1 MVSSEWKSGTR
12 TPSSMIIGAS
22 SSTKLDRPRRLMLCG
37 RPFRSSCIVSI
48 GASWRRTCH
57 ALCAPDLSICSA
69 VIRNVPGGCGMLSLC
84 LAATPHPSSEA
95 SIDAVS
101 AFMRGLPVRG
111 RRPVQLQPYTHVSP
125 RERQGIANA
134 RARVSSRAM
143 LQLTALLLVAQVQVP
158 PPRGYVNDF
167 AGVLDSTSVAHMEA
181 VIAEVR
187 AKTRGEIAV
196 VTLPDIDDRPAADVA
211 LEIGRRWG
219 VGAKGEA
226 GDPAKNLGVVVL
238 LVPLKNHR
246 PGTGQIFIA
255 TGRGA
260 EGFLTD
266 ARVGRIR
273 DAMTPYLAREEYG
286 AGLAYGVDL
295 IAQAFAQEFG
305 VTLDAA
311 PPGAR
316 PVERDVSF
324 PSRAVL
330 FWLIFA
336 VVFTLAQLARR
347 RGRRGRR
354 IWWVGG
360 GWGGGGWGGGWGGG
374 GGGGGGGFGGV
385 GGGGGVFGR
394 GAGGG
399 LLYWPRNHRR
409 ANLAGG
415 GA

>member
-1 MVSSEWKSGTR
+1 M
-12 TPSSMIIGAS
+12 
-22 SSTKLDRPRRLMLCG
+22 
-37 RPFRSSCIVSI
+37 
-48 GASWRRTCH
+48 
-57 ALCAPDLSICSA
+57 
-69 VIRNVPGGCGMLSLC
+69 
-84 LAATPHPSSEA
+84 
-95 SIDAVS
+95 
-101 AFMRGLPVRG
+101 
-111 RRPVQLQPYTHVSP
+111 QL
-125 RERQGIANA
+125 
-134 RARVSSRAM
+134 
-143 LQLTALLLVAQVQVP
+143 LWLLLVAQLGRDSLP

-167 AGVLDSTSVAHMEA
+167 AGVLDAASVSHMEA
-181 VIAEVR
+181 VIAEVKD
-187 AKTRGEIAV
+187 KTRGEIAV
-196 VTLPDIDDRPAADVA
+196 VTLPDIGDRAASDVA
-211 LEIGRRWG
+211 LQIGRQWG
-219 VGAKGEA
+219 VGAKAEA

-260 EGFLTD
+260 EGFLAD

-273 DAMTPYLAREEYG
+273 DAMVPYLAREEYG

-316 PVERDVSF
+316 HVERDVSF

-354 IWWVGG
+354 IW
-360 GWGGGGWGGGWGGG
+360 
-374 GGGGGGGFGGV
+374 
-385 GGGGGVFGR
+385 
-394 GAGGG
+394 
-399 LLYWPRNHRR
+399 
-409 ANLAGG
+409 
-415 GA
+415 

>member
-1 MVSSEWKSGTR
+1 M
-12 TPSSMIIGAS
+12 PI
-22 SSTKLDRPRRLMLCG
+22 L
-37 RPFRSSCIVSI
+37 
-48 GASWRRTCH
+48 
-57 ALCAPDLSICSA
+57 AL
-69 VIRNVPGGCGMLSLC
+69 
-84 LAATPHPSSEA
+84 T
-95 SIDAVS
+95 
-101 AFMRGLPVRG
+101 
-111 RRPVQLQPYTHVSP
+111 
-125 RERQGIANA
+125 
-134 RARVSSRAM
+134 
-143 LQLTALLLVAQVQVP
+143 LLLQIALP

-167 AGVLDSTSVAHMEA
+167 AGVLDAASVAHMEA

-187 AKTRGEIAV
+187 DKTRGELAV

-226 GDPAKNLGVVVL
+226 GDPAKNLGAVVL
-238 LVPLKNHR
+238 LVPKQDHR

-286 AGLAYGVDL
+286 AGLAHGVEL

-305 VTLDAA
+305 ATLDAA
-311 PPGAR
+311 PPSPRPAAPEAWLPTGAT
-316 PVERDVSF
+316 
-324 PSRAVL
+324 L

-336 VVFTLAQLARR
+336 VVFSLAQLARR

-354 IWWVGG
+354 TWWVGGGWGGG

-374 GGGGGGGFGGV
+374 GGGGGFGGV
-385 GGGGGVFGR
+385 GGGGGC
-394 GAGGG
+394 AGGG
-399 LLYWPRNHRR
+399 
-409 ANLAGG
+409 GG
-415 GA
+415 GGP

>member
-1 MVSSEWKSGTR
+1 
-12 TPSSMIIGAS
+12 
-22 SSTKLDRPRRLMLCG
+22 
-37 RPFRSSCIVSI
+37 
-48 GASWRRTCH
+48 
-57 ALCAPDLSICSA
+57 
-69 VIRNVPGGCGMLSLC
+69 
-84 LAATPHPSSEA
+84 
-95 SIDAVS
+95 
-101 AFMRGLPVRG
+101 
-111 RRPVQLQPYTHVSP
+111 
-125 RERQGIANA
+125 
-134 RARVSSRAM
+134 M
-143 LQLTALLLVAQVQVP
+143 LQLTALLLVAQIQLP
-158 PPRGYVNDF
+158 APRGYLNDF
-167 AGVLDSTSVAHMEA
+167 AGVLDSASVAHMEA
-181 VIAEVR
+181 VITEVR

-196 VTLPDIDDRPAADVA
+196 VTLSDIADRPAADVA

-311 PPGAR
+311 RPGAR

-324 PSRAVL
+324 PTRAVL

-336 VVFTLAQLARR
+336 VVFSLAQLARR

-354 IWWVGG
+354 TWWVGG

-374 GGGGGGGFGGV
+374 GGGGGGGFGGF
-385 GGGGGVFGR
+385 GGGGGFSGG
-394 GAGGG
+394 GAGG
-399 LLYWPRNHRR
+399 RF
-409 ANLAGG
+409 
-415 GA
+415 